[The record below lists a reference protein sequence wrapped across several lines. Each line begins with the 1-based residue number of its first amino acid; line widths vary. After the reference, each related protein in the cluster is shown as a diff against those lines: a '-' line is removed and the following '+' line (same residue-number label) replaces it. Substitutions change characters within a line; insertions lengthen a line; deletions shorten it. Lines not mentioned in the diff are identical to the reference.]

1 METSLSSLFLKIS
14 LPFLVLFIFSSCSL
28 LERSEYDFTVQQVN
42 DKEIVVDFTRI
53 NPGSWDTLLVLKQY
67 VQAEQI
73 GMGYLDSKFLASH
86 AGTDNYVVV
95 GFLEQENLEGYTL
108 ASGPAYFSQVFSE
121 QDSVSVKKIPRSA
134 AVFRFIKQE
143 DGTYLL
149 IR

>member
-1 METSLSSLFLKIS
+1 MKNTLSSFFLRNRLCFVI
-14 LPFLVLFIFSSCSL
+14 LFIFSSCSL

-42 DKEIVVDFTRI
+42 DREIVVDFTKI

-67 VQAEQI
+67 IQAEQI

-134 AVFRFIKQE
+134 AIFSFIRQE
-143 DGTYLL
+143 DRVYRL
-149 IR
+149 IK